1 MTLFNYVRSN
11 SFLRIATPVL
21 ALALAAAMQALP
33 QGKGKAD
40 DDPDRQVKNA
50 SMPAGWEVRNDAAK
64 GGRGKGP
71 AAPSNVTN
79 NNGVFH
85 FTMGAAGTFYNN
97 TWTKTGDYK
106 YSARMKMTAPPTH
119 NTSYGIMIG
128 GKDMTGA
135 NPVYT
140 YFMVRS
146 SGEYFIANQDG
157 ARTVITNWTKTP
169 AAKGLEITSPQADV
183 LGVEV
188 KGADVAFSLN
198 GTEVA
203 KLPKTQLHTDGL
215 IGFRIG
221 HNIDVEV
228 DQVTR

>member
-1 MTLFNYVRSN
+1 MTFFNHVRST
-11 SFLRIATPVL
+11 SFLRVAVPAV
-21 ALALAAAMQALP
+21 ALLLAAAIQALP

-50 SMPAGWEVRNDAAK
+50 KMPAGWEIRADA
-64 GGRGKGP
+64 GRGGKGP
-71 AAPSNVTN
+71 AAPSNVTFE
-79 NNGVFH
+79 GGKFH

-119 NTSYGIMIG
+119 NTSYGIMVG
-128 GKDMTGA
+128 GKDMAGA
-135 NPVYT
+135 APTYT
-140 YFMVRS
+140 YFMVRN

-157 ARTVITNWTKTP
+157 ARTVVTNWTKTP
-169 AAKGLEITSPQADV
+169 AAKGLVIADPQADV

-188 KGADVAFSLN
+188 KGADVMFSLN

-221 HNIDVEV
+221 HNIDVDV